1 MEPVHAL
8 EASSDDVAV
17 ADSSGRSP
25 DPARPKR
32 PGDHQGR
39 LTRP

>member
-17 ADSSGRSP
+17 ADSSGPSP
-25 DPARPKR
+25 DRRGPSGLETTKA
-32 PGDHQGR
+32 G
-39 LTRP
+39 